1 MKNFRAL
8 FLSAGL
14 ALVTCMVSAPY
25 ALAVPTTVTAVRPT
39 SVNKGTIAANASE
52 VALTTADVS
61 NGNDYVMEGG
71 ETILVT
77 NSDSTARNFTLTSAP
92 DSLGR
97 TLNHV
102 IQLAQNEYALIGPLT
117 IEGWRQSTGKLLLS
131 GDNAGIKFMI
141 MRKSPK

>member
-14 ALVTCMVSAPY
+14 ALVTGLMSAPY

-39 SVNKGTIAANASE
+39 SVNKGTISANASE
-52 VALTTADVS
+52 VSWTTADVA

-71 ETILVT
+71 ETIMIT
-77 NSDSTARNFTLTSAP
+77 NTDASARNFTLTSAP

-102 IQLAQNEYALIGPLT
+102 IQLAQSEVSLIGPLT
-117 IEGWRQSTGKLLLS
+117 IDGWRQSTGKLLLS